1 MKYYVIP
8 ASLSLLWSK
17 MTLLWK
23 HIRNGL
29 KPTMDRQ
36 QKKHCVCV
44 RERAR
49 KNSSTRTSKR
59 NYIHALN
66 FALGSWPLNE
76 IQNDERCRPVIVIVY
91 MYVCVCVIC
100 LCILYIKQHLSLRAE
115 LPLRPRWKEI
125 HAALATTT
133 VHCGSGSHSALSRC
147 WPMLSYCSR
156 ALSLLRTV
164 TALVPAALLFSKR
177 HWGFGIEPTLC
188 MPSRSYSCSPA
199 SLLRSFSLVLLVLS
213 LSCCAFVCVYVRLCV
228 MRLSMRFPLLVC
240 LIAFGNY
247 YYAVA
252 VVLAAVVVAVAMACC
267 CCCCRER
274 AKKVS
279 QMSCLGPRCCVDRL
293 DPRGVHTD
301 WRCFDLTLHF
311 LGVHTLLVTVHSS

>member
-1 MKYYVIP
+1 
-8 ASLSLLWSK
+8 
-17 MTLLWK
+17 
-23 HIRNGL
+23 
-29 KPTMDRQ
+29 
-36 QKKHCVCV
+36 
-44 RERAR
+44 
-49 KNSSTRTSKR
+49 
-59 NYIHALN
+59 
-66 FALGSWPLNE
+66 
-76 IQNDERCRPVIVIVY
+76 
-91 MYVCVCVIC
+91 
-100 LCILYIKQHLSLRAE
+100 
-115 LPLRPRWKEI
+115 
-125 HAALATTT
+125 
-133 VHCGSGSHSALSRC
+133 
-147 WPMLSYCSR
+147 MLSYCSR
-156 ALSLLRTV
+156 ALSLSLLRTV

-301 WRCFDLTLHF
+301 
-311 LGVHTLLVTVHSS
+311 